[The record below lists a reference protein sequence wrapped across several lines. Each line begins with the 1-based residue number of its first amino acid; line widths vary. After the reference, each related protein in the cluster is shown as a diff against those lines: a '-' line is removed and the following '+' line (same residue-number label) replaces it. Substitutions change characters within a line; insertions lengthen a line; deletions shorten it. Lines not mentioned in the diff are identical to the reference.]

1 MLEKK
6 AKAKNYNSE
15 VKNCIHYVQYST
27 TSQNANIFKLETVL
41 KFSSL
46 HFLLIS
52 PFTKLNFFQDLNR
65 IQNFVKNQLGYL
77 LFENIITFLE
87 DRFSPKL
94 QLLPSQKVNLDSTL
108 FYFVIFLYFVSIK
121 NLGGALF

>member
-6 AKAKNYNSE
+6 AKAKNYNSD

-27 TSQNANIFKLETVL
+27 TSQNSNPIKLE
-41 KFSSL
+41 
-46 HFLLIS
+46 
-52 PFTKLNFFQDLNR
+52 
-65 IQNFVKNQLGYL
+65 
-77 LFENIITFLE
+77 TFLE
-87 DRFSPKL
+87 DRVSPKL